1 MAFHDHTENGI
12 TVLQS
17 DLLCGSIRHGFST
30 RTGGVSPSPW
40 NSLNLGVGRGDD
52 PANVQENFRRLCG
65 VLGLS
70 HQRAVLSKQVHE
82 DNIRLVTESDCGK
95 GLFRQRDYASVDAM
109 ICREKHIPL
118 VVFSA
123 DCGTILL
130 YDPVQEAIGAV
141 HAGWRGVASG
151 LAAKTVRRMQE
162 AFGTEPGDLLAATGP
177 SIGACC
183 FETDDDVP
191 EAMRR
196 ALDLDTRAALY
207 FSTKGGK
214 PALRGAASAELLEEE
229 RGDGRIPGLKKGFPG
244 EGGSMDFDAL
254 LDRVEAGIA
263 ERLRE
268 LEAGNVTAVDPTSAQ
283 AAHARCSY
291 NHEGTFVRRDV

>member
-30 RTGGVSPSPW
+30 RTGGVSPAPW
-40 NSLNLGVGRGDD
+40 DSLNLGVGRGDELS
-52 PANVQENFRRLCG
+52 NVQENFRRLCG

-95 GLFRQRDYASVDAM
+95 GLFRQRDYTSVDAM
-109 ICREKHIPL
+109 ICREKYIPL

-162 AFGTEPGDLLAATGP
+162 TFGTEPGDLLAATGP

-191 EAMRR
+191 QAIERYLGGGADGLFDRR
-196 ALDLDTRAALY
+196 PDGKTMVDLRAANARRLVQLGLDAENIDVSAECTVCSHDKY
-207 FSTKGGK
+207 WSHRYTKGR
-214 PALRGAASAELLEEE
+214 RGS
-229 RGDGRIPGLKKGFPG
+229 
-244 EGGSMDFDAL
+244 
-254 LDRVEAGIA
+254 
-263 ERLRE
+263 
-268 LEAGNVTAVDPTSAQ
+268 Q
-283 AAHARCSY
+283 AAAIVL
-291 NHEGTFVRRDV
+291 E

>member
-30 RTGGVSPSPW
+30 RTGGVSPAPW
-40 NSLNLGVGRGDD
+40 DSLNLGVGRGDD
-52 PANVQENFRRLCG
+52 LANVQENFRRLCG

-82 DNIRLVTESDCGK
+82 DNIRLVTEADCGK
-95 GLFRQRDYASVDAM
+95 GLFRQRDYTSVDAM

-130 YDPVQEAIGAV
+130 YDPV
-141 HAGWRGVASG
+141 
-151 LAAKTVRRMQE
+151 QE

-196 ALDLDTRAALY
+196 AL
-207 FSTKGGK
+207 
-214 PALRGAASAELLEEE
+214 GAAAEPYMVRRGEKWHIDLKGINALWLRQAGVQRIDVCPDCTGCHPE
-229 RGDGRIPGLKKGFPG
+229 RWWSHRKMGDRRG
-244 EGGSMDFDAL
+244 
-254 LDRVEAGIA
+254 
-263 ERLRE
+263 
-268 LEAGNVTAVDPTSAQ
+268 AQ
-283 AAHARCSY
+283 AALIALI
-291 NHEGTFVRRDV
+291 

>member
-141 HAGWRGVASG
+141 HAGWRGWPAVWPPRRCGGCRRPSARSRRICWPPRGRPSG
-151 LAAKTVRRMQE
+151 PAVSRRTMTCQRPCAGRWVRQRSRTWCVGAKS
-162 AFGTEPGDLLAATGP
+162 GT
-177 SIGACC
+177 
-183 FETDDDVP
+183 
-191 EAMRR
+191 
-196 ALDLDTRAALY
+196 
-207 FSTKGGK
+207 
-214 PALRGAASAELLEEE
+214 
-229 RGDGRIPGLKKGFPG
+229 
-244 EGGSMDFDAL
+244 
-254 LDRVEAGIA
+254 
-263 ERLRE
+263 
-268 LEAGNVTAVDPTSAQ
+268 
-283 AAHARCSY
+283 
-291 NHEGTFVRRDV
+291 

>member
-151 LAAKTVRRMQE
+151 LAAKTAADAGGLRHGAGGSAGRHGAVHR
-162 AFGTEPGDLLAATGP
+162 GLL
-177 SIGACC
+177 
-183 FETDDDVP
+183 F
-191 EAMRR
+191 R
-196 ALDLDTRAALY
+196 
-207 FSTKGGK
+207 
-214 PALRGAASAELLEEE
+214 
-229 RGDGRIPGLKKGFPG
+229 DGR
-244 EGGSMDFDAL
+244 
-254 LDRVEAGIA
+254 
-263 ERLRE
+263 
-268 LEAGNVTAVDPTSAQ
+268 
-283 AAHARCSY
+283 
-291 NHEGTFVRRDV
+291 

>member
-1 MAFHDHTENGI
+1 MSFLTHQNN
-12 TVLQS
+12 
-17 DLLCGSIRHGFST
+17 DLLWLSSSLLDGAPVRHGFST
-30 RTGGVSPSPW
+30 RLGGVSPAPW
-40 NSLNLGVGRGDD
+40 DSLNLGISRGDSD
-52 PANVQENFRRLCG
+52 ENVRENYRQFCAAVG
-65 VLGLS
+65 VTAES
-70 HQRAVLSKQVHE
+70 TVFTQQTHSE
-82 DNIRLVTESDCGK
+82 NIRLVTAQDTGK
-95 GLFRQRDYASVDAM
+95 GLLRPRDYTEVDAL
-109 ICREKHIPL
+109 ITDTPGLSL

-196 ALDLDTRAALY
+196 AL
-207 FSTKGGK
+207 
-214 PALRGAASAELLEEE
+214 GAAAEPYMVRRGEKWHIDLKGINALWLRQAGVQRIDVCPDCTGCHPE
-229 RGDGRIPGLKKGFPG
+229 RWWSHRKMGDRRG
-244 EGGSMDFDAL
+244 
-254 LDRVEAGIA
+254 
-263 ERLRE
+263 
-268 LEAGNVTAVDPTSAQ
+268 AQ
-283 AAHARCSY
+283 AALIALI
-291 NHEGTFVRRDV
+291 

>member
-1 MAFHDHTENGI
+1 M
-12 TVLQS
+12 
-17 DLLCGSIRHGFST
+17 
-30 RTGGVSPSPW
+30 
-40 NSLNLGVGRGDD
+40 GRGDD
-52 PANVQENFRRLCG
+52 FANVQENFRRLCG

-82 DNIRLVTESDCGK
+82 DNIRLVTEADCGK

-162 AFGTEPGDLLAATGP
+162 AFGTEPGICWPPRGRPSGP
-177 SIGACC
+177 AVSRRTTMCRRPCAGRWVRQRSRTWCVGAK
-183 FETDDDVP
+183 
-191 EAMRR
+191 
-196 ALDLDTRAALY
+196 
-207 FSTKGGK
+207 S
-214 PALRGAASAELLEEE
+214 
-229 RGDGRIPGLKKGFPG
+229 
-244 EGGSMDFDAL
+244 
-254 LDRVEAGIA
+254 
-263 ERLRE
+263 
-268 LEAGNVTAVDPTSAQ
+268 
-283 AAHARCSY
+283 
-291 NHEGTFVRRDV
+291 GT

>member
-40 NSLNLGVGRGDD
+40 DSLNLGVGRGDD

-130 YDPVQEAIGAV
+130 YDPVQEA
-141 HAGWRGVASG
+141 
-151 LAAKTVRRMQE
+151 
-162 AFGTEPGDLLAATGP
+162 FGTEPGDLLAATGP

-196 ALDLDTRAALY
+196 AL
-207 FSTKGGK
+207 
-214 PALRGAASAELLEEE
+214 GAAAEPYMVRRGEKWHIDLKGINALWLRQAGVQHIDVCPDCTGCHPE
-229 RGDGRIPGLKKGFPG
+229 RWWSHRKMGDRRG
-244 EGGSMDFDAL
+244 
-254 LDRVEAGIA
+254 
-263 ERLRE
+263 
-268 LEAGNVTAVDPTSAQ
+268 AQ
-283 AAHARCSY
+283 AALIALI
-291 NHEGTFVRRDV
+291 